1 MTMYNS
7 QYHVVITMPRSAPAP
22 ACATADYRG
31 RTLANVDTLNEY
43 AKRNAATL
51 AELWRQNNLFQ
62 TKAR

>member
-1 MTMYNS
+1 MYNS

-31 RTLANVDTLNEY
+31 RPLPDLDTLNEY
-43 AKRNAATL
+43 AGRNAATL
-51 AELWRQNNLFQ
+51 TELYRQNNLFQ